1 MRSVITL
8 FFSLI
13 GHLYHQCDS
22 FIILKSSCT
31 CSYCS
36 FSPAFVSGPIEW
48 LREQPAGLGGHHEIS
63 GSELLGPGCHC
74 FRYLHCCNAA
84 EPKWGILPLCLP
96 LPCASSLTIHCS
108 DFLAAFPSPSPSPS
122 LTAIAQ
128 PDSRTHTS
136 TVLDSPAREKGK
148 NRGKGEGFLHT
159 QAGVESPPLSVIS
172 LY

>member
-31 CSYCS
+31 CSHCS
-36 FSPAFVSGPIEW
+36 FSPAFMSPPIEC
-48 LREQPAGLGGHHEIS
+48 LREQLQQTDWVATMRSVARSCWDQAAIVLGI
-63 GSELLGPGCHC
+63 CT
-74 FRYLHCCNAA
+74 AA
-84 EPKWGILPLCLP
+84 EPKWGILPL
-96 LPCASSLTIHCS
+96 PCAFSLTIHCS
-108 DFLAAFPSPSPSPS
+108 DFLAPFPSPSPSPS

-159 QAGVESPPLSVIS
+159 QDGVESPPLSVIS